1 MIENQLTNTGNKKDY
16 NSEFLLKIMNQAFI
30 EEQTNNEK
38 ELYVDENWKINADFS
53 QSIKSDENLELKK
66 IFSKLFPNKKIT
78 LTNNK
83 DGSQTILII

>member
-1 MIENQLTNTGNKKDY
+1 MIENKLYNPSNEKDH
-16 NSEFLLKIMNQAFI
+16 NSELLIKIMNKALM

-78 LTNNK
+78 VTNNK
-83 DGSQTILII
+83 DGSQTIILI

>member
-1 MIENQLTNTGNKKDY
+1 MIQNQLYNSENEKDH
-16 NSEFLLKIMNQAFI
+16 NSEFLLKIMNRALI
-30 EEQTNNEK
+30 EEETNNEK
-38 ELYVDENWKINADFS
+38 ELYVDENWKINSDFS

-78 LTNNK
+78 VTDHK

>member
-1 MIENQLTNTGNKKDY
+1 MIENQLTNPGHDKDH
-16 NSEFLLKIMNQAFI
+16 NSEFLLKIMNKTSM

-53 QSIKSDENLELKK
+53 QNIKSDENLELKK

-78 LTNNK
+78 VTNNK

>member
-1 MIENQLTNTGNKKDY
+1 MVETQLNNSGNNKDH
-16 NSEFLLKIMNQAFI
+16 NSEFLLKIINKALT
-30 EEQTNNEK
+30 EEHNNYEK

>member
-1 MIENQLTNTGNKKDY
+1 MTENQLTNLGNQKDD
-16 NSEFLLKIMNQAFI
+16 NSEFLLKIMNKALI

-78 LTNNK
+78 VRNNK
-83 DGSQTILII
+83 DGSQTILLI

>member
-1 MIENQLTNTGNKKDY
+1 MIENQLYNSGNEKDH
-16 NSEFLLKIMNQAFI
+16 NSEFLLKIMNKALI

-53 QSIKSDENLELKK
+53 QSIKSDNNLELKE

-78 LTNNK
+78 VTDNK
-83 DGSQTILII
+83 DGSQTILIT

>member
-1 MIENQLTNTGNKKDY
+1 MIENQLTNPGHDKDH
-16 NSEFLLKIMNQAFI
+16 NSEFLLKIMNKTSI

-66 IFSKLFPNKKIT
+66 YFLNYFQIKK
-78 LTNNK
+78 
-83 DGSQTILII
+83 

>member
-1 MIENQLTNTGNKKDY
+1 MIENQLTNPGHDKDH
-16 NSEFLLKIMNQAFI
+16 NSEFLLKIMNKTSM

-53 QSIKSDENLELKK
+53 QSIKSDENLELKE

-78 LTNNK
+78 VTNNK
-83 DGSQTILII
+83 DGSQTIILI

>member
-1 MIENQLTNTGNKKDY
+1 MNKA
-16 NSEFLLKIMNQAFI
+16 LI

-78 LTNNK
+78 VRNNK